1 MQNNFIQMNGDQI
14 IIDKNDLITL
24 AIAAVAII
32 VVAIVVTI
40 VLKNRKKDFIK
51 TLPTNLKEEK

>member
-1 MQNNFIQMNGDQI
+1 MNGDQI
-14 IIDKNDLITL
+14 IIDKNGFITL

-40 VLKNRKKDFIK
+40 VFKNRKKDFIK

>member
-14 IIDKNDLITL
+14 IIDKNDLIAL

-40 VLKNRKKDFIK
+40 VFKNRKKDFIK